1 MFSQSYNSS
10 ESIKRAAS
18 RMVNPIE
25 KDSAMTGSERQYLTL
40 ASSYANSS
48 GAKSTKIYLNRFFID
63 DKVIYSNW

>member
-1 MFSQSYNSS
+1 
-10 ESIKRAAS
+10 
-18 RMVNPIE
+18 MVNPIE